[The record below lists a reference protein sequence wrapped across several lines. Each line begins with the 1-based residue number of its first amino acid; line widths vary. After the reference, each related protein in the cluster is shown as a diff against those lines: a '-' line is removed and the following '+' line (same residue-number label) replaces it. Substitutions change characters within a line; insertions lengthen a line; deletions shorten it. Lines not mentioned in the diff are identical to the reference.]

1 MKKSLIKVML
11 LSASALLASCGAQAV
26 SSESN
31 PSASESTGT
40 SLVSGEGSKEA
51 SQEPHSEIDS
61 HEESEEAESSTG
73 GEEISSLPVVH
84 TFSDPTYVWAD
95 DNSTCTAT
103 MVCLDDESLTVIET
117 VPARVSYTIDPTCE
131 EDGLADY
138 FAEFENEEFED
149 QSKTGVVIPAIGHEY
164 YFVDFVWDTSV
175 AGQYTAKAKYVCEHD
190 EEHVELYDAEVDSI
204 VMTEPTCESAGERK
218 YTATFDGFG
227 DSTTE
232 VIAPLGHEFG
242 SVTYTWNDDKTE
254 CTATRTCEHD
264 SSHVEAET
272 VEATS
277 NVTTAATCTSAGAAT
292 RTATFQNP
300 AFEAQTAD
308 VVIPAI
314 GHEFGSVTY
323 TWNDDKTECTATRTC
338 EHDSSHVETETVQ
351 ATSNVTTAAT
361 CTSAGAAT
369 RTATF
374 QNPAFETQTA
384 NVVIPS
390 IGHNYE
396 ITYTWSDDYSSV
408 TATATCKNDA
418 SHVVTETAATSY
430 GASPADYDEYTVGY
444 TAEFETEIFDKA
456 QLDDFVLTP
465 TFKNPDEYSIRA
477 ARTDL
482 SGSITIKSEYGE
494 DCIVAEIQDEGFE
507 SCSGL
512 TEVSLP
518 STLRAIGREAFAECY
533 SLEEVTLS
541 SGLTTI
547 GEYAF
552 DHCENLSFIQI
563 PNTVT
568 SIGEKAFQ
576 NCESLTRISLPEGID
591 KVPLGC
597 FWQCTHL
604 ETVFLPSTITLIE
617 DCAFR
622 DCYNLESIN
631 YLGSKNDWNAIEKIG
646 NWADGVSHDCVVSC
660 LDGEIVLDD

>member
-11 LSASALLASCGAQAV
+11 LSASALLVSCGARPA

-51 SQEPHSEIDS
+51 SQESRSELDS
-61 HEESEEAESSTG
+61 HEGSEEAESSTG
-73 GEEISSLPVVH
+73 GEEISSLPEVH
-84 TFSDPTYVWAD
+84 AFADPTYVWAEN
-95 DNSTCTAT
+95 NSTCTAT
-103 MVCLDDESLTVIET
+103 MVCLDDESLTVTET
-117 VPARVSYTIDPTCE
+117 VNARVSYTLDPTCE

-138 FAEFENEEFED
+138 FAEFENEEFVD

-204 VMTEPTCESAGERK
+204 VMTEPTCESAGERR

-232 VIAPLGHEFG
+232 VISPLGHEFG
-242 SVTYTWNDDKTE
+242 L
-254 CTATRTCEHD
+254 
-264 SSHVEAET
+264 
-272 VEATS
+272 
-277 NVTTAATCTSAGAAT
+277 
-292 RTATFQNP
+292 
-300 AFEAQTAD
+300 
-308 VVIPAI
+308 
-314 GHEFGSVTY
+314 VTY

-351 ATSNVTTAAT
+351 ATNNVTTAAT
-361 CTSAGAAT
+361 CTDAGAAT

-384 NVVIPS
+384 DIVIPS

-396 ITYTWSDDYSSV
+396 IRYDWSDDYSSV

-430 GASPADYDEYTVGY
+430 GVSPAGYDEYAVGY
-444 TAEFETEIFDKA
+444 TAEFESELFDTVHF
-456 QLDDFVLTP
+456 DDFVLTP

-482 SGSITIKSEYGE
+482 SGSITIQSEYGE
-494 DCIVAEIQDEGFE
+494 DYIVAEIPDEGFK
-507 SCSGL
+507 SCSDL
-512 TEVSLP
+512 IEISLP
-518 STLRAIGREAFAECY
+518 STLRAIGREAFAECD
-533 SLEEVTLS
+533 LLGEVALS

-576 NCESLTRISLPEGID
+576 NCESLLSISLPEGID

-597 FWQCTHL
+597 FWGCTDL
-604 ETVFLPSTITLIE
+604 ENVILPSTITLIE

-622 DCYNLESIN
+622 DCYNLESIA
-631 YLGSKNDWNAIEKIG
+631 YRGSRNAWNAIEKIG
-646 NWADGVSHDCVVSC
+646 NWADGVSHDCVVVC
-660 LDGEIVLDD
+660 QDGDVALDN